1 MSRRRAAT
9 MTTIE
14 ALRLQLDNLQ
24 KEKQEL
30 EVRNSKLSQ
39 NHCNRETV
47 VELEKERDQWKEDWE
62 RVTVENVQLKA
73 LYEEVPEHM
82 SDNETNSTKSQ
93 QTITVLQ
100 EQIEVAQANVQC
112 WKCKYEKL
120 EVELNRVKQQNNELE
135 QKIIQVETGLELE
148 CYIAESRVRK
158 Q

>member
-1 MSRRRAAT
+1 

-30 EVRNSKLSQ
+30 EVRNLKLSQ
-39 NHCNRETV
+39 NHCNREAV

-62 RVTVENVQLKA
+62 RVTVENVTVQLKA
-73 LYEEVPEHM
+73 LYEEALKHM

-93 QTITVLQ
+93 QIITVLQ

-120 EVELNRVKQQNNELE
+120 EVELNRVKQHNNELE
-135 QKIIQVETGLELE
+135 QKIIQVEAGLELE
-148 CYIAESRVRK
+148 CYRAESRV
-158 Q
+158 